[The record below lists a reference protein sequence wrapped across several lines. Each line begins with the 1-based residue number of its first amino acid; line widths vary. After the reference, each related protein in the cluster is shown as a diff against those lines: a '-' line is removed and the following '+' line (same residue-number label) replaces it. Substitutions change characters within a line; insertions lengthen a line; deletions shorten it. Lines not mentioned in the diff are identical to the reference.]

1 MSLELSS
8 LEKALASLERA
19 LNFTNRKLSE
29 GKIEQDEIEIY
40 KAAVIQNFE
49 FSYELCW
56 KFMKRWLELNVT
68 PGMMEGVT
76 RKQLFRYATENLL
89 ITDFEAWVV
98 YHDLRNKTSHTYDS
112 DVADVIFKK
121 AGLFLEDAKSFLK
134 ALEVRND

>member
-8 LEKALASLERA
+8 LEKAVGCLERA
-19 LNFTNRKLSE
+19 WNFTNRKLSE
-29 GKIEQDEIEIY
+29 ENIEQDEIEVY

-56 KFMKRWLELNVT
+56 KFMKRWLEVNLT

-76 RKQLFRYATENLL
+76 RKQLFRYAAENLL
-89 ITDFEAWVV
+89 ITDFESWVV
-98 YHDLRNKTSHTYDS
+98 YHDLRNRTSHTYDS
-112 DVADVIFKK
+112 DVADVIFQK
-121 AGLFLEDAKSFLK
+121 ARFFLEDAKEFLK

>member
-8 LEKALASLERA
+8 LEKAVASLERA
-19 LNFTNRKLSE
+19 WNFTTRKLAE
-29 GKIEQDEIEIY
+29 GKVEQDEIEVY

-56 KFMKRWLELNVT
+56 KFMKRWLELNLT

-98 YHDLRNKTSHTYDS
+98 YHELRNKTSHTYDR
-112 DVADVIFKK
+112 DVADVIFNK
-121 AGLFLEDAKSFLK
+121 AGFFLEDAKSFLK